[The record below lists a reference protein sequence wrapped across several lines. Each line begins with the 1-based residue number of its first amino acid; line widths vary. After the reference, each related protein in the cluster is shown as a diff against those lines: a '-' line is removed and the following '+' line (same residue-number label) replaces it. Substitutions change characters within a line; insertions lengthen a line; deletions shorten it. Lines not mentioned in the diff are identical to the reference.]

1 MENDEEMILL
11 DIEPIINEFGVVIGI
26 KTK

>member
-1 MENDEEMILL
+1 MEGEEEMVLL

>member
-1 MENDEEMILL
+1 MEDEEEMVLL